1 MNFQADARR
10 GSIKDLRDHIQSLRA
25 DRNARL
31 DRAIREFD
39 SGLLEMAEFREEKK
53 GINREIDSQ
62 IAILED
68 EVMSLLHPERATS
81 TSRSSAAHT
90 PARTQRA
97 VSPDWDEGEMDRD
110 LARATSPA
118 LPAEGM

>member
-1 MNFQADARR
+1 MNFQADALR

-53 GINREIDSQ
+53 AINKEIDLQ
-62 IAILED
+62 IVILED

-81 TSRSSAAHT
+81 TSRST

-110 LARATSPA
+110 IARATSPA